1 MDIDDEKSLF
11 RSAMA
16 DARPLRNDRISPQTR
31 KPDPV
36 ARFSRKDARD
46 VLRESLDPDAPQILQ
61 NGDEIEY
68 CGVQISKLVMRKLK
82 RGKYRVQEEL
92 DLHGF
97 SASEAKIAVSR
108 FLKEAR
114 QFRWTCVR
122 IIHGKGNRSIQ
133 GIAVLRPK
141 VSKWL
146 SRDSNVLAFA
156 SCTQTDGGT
165 GALYVLLD
173 N

>member
-16 DARPLRNDRISPQTR
+16 DARPLVNDRISPHSK

-36 ARFSRKDARD
+36 ARFTRRD
-46 VLRESLDPDAPQILQ
+46 EREALKESLHPAAPGILE
-61 NGDEIEY
+61 NGDEIQFQRR
-68 CGVQISKLVMRKLK
+68 QISTAIMAKLK

-92 DLHGF
+92 DLHGLT
-97 SASEAKIAVSR
+97 ANEAKAAV
-108 FLKEAR
+108 FDFMKEAR
-114 QFRWTCVR
+114 RFRWSCVR
-122 IIHGKGNRSIQ
+122 VIHGKGKRSFQ
-133 GIAVLRPK
+133 GISVLRPK
-141 VSKWL
+141 VARWL
-146 SRDSNVLAFA
+146 SRHDDVLAFA
-156 SCTQTDGGT
+156 SCMETDGGT